1 LHYKN
6 SHAILLAMKEIPL
19 HKYIE
24 IHGQT
29 GLAKL
34 VGLTQG
40 AVYQMTISKRNIFVL
55 ENDTEAALFETKQIG
70 KSFQLEN

>member
-1 LHYKN
+1 
-6 SHAILLAMKEIPL
+6 MKEIPL
-19 HKYIE
+19 SKYIE

-40 AVYQMTISKRNIFVL
+40 AVYQMTISERNIFVV
-55 ENDTEAALFETKQIG
+55 ETDNEAALFETKQIG

>member
-1 LHYKN
+1 MHYKN
-6 SHAILLAMKEIPL
+6 SHAILLSMKKIPL
-19 HKYIE
+19 SEFIE

-40 AVYQMTISKRNIFVL
+40 AVYQMTQSQRNIFVI